1 MACESAIFIK
11 RKTNNMEKQKVT
23 IYDVAHQAQ
32 VSMATV
38 SRVVNGN
45 SNVKPLTRKKVL
57 KVIKDLNYHPNAVAR
72 GLASK
77 RTTTVGVITPNVAD
91 TYFSELALGIDDIAA
106 MYKYNI
112 ILANSDDNSKKEIH
126 VLNTLLTKQ
135 VDGIIFMGNEI
146 TDALRKKFRE
156 AKTPIVLAGS
166 IDSKKTEPSVNI
178 DYRQATKD
186 EVSHLIERGNKHIAF
201 VTGSLDQAINSKH
214 RLLGYQDALKKYQLP
229 YDPKL
234 VFSTDRSYHSGYKL
248 SQRLIKLNV
257 SAAMVSNDELAAGV
271 MNGLTDSGIRI
282 PDQFEIATSDDT
294 KLTKMTRPTMTSITQ
309 PLYDIGAVAMRLLTK
324 IMNKDKI
331 TNQDVLLPYGLIK
344 RNSTK

>member
-1 MACESAIFIK
+1 
-11 RKTNNMEKQKVT
+11 MEKQKVT
-23 IYDVAHQAQ
+23 IYDVAHEAQ

-45 SNVKPLTRKKVL
+45 SNVKPLTRDKVL
-57 KVIKDLNYHPNAVAR
+57 KVIKHLNYQPNAVAQ

-135 VDGIIFMGNEI
+135 VDGVIFMGNEI
-146 TDALRKKFRE
+146 TDGLRKRFSK

-166 IDSKKTEPSVNI
+166 IDSQKTEPSVNI
-178 DYRQATKD
+178 NYRQATED
-186 EVSHLIERGNKHIAF
+186 EVNHLIERGNKHIAF
-201 VTGSLDQAINSKH
+201 ITGSLNQAINSKY
-214 RLLGYQDALKKYQLP
+214 RLVGYRDALKKHHLN

-234 VFSTDRSYHSGYKL
+234 VFPTNRSYQDGYDL
-248 SQRLIKLNV
+248 SKQLIQMNV
-257 SAAMVSNDELAAGV
+257 SAAMISNDELAAGV
-271 MNGLTDSGIRI
+271 MNGLTDQGIKV

-294 KLTKMTRPTMTSITQ
+294 KLTKMTRPTMSSITQ

-324 IMNKDKI
+324 IMNKEKVI
-331 TNQDVLLPYGLIK
+331 THDVLLPYGLIK